1 MNKKVVAYTLSNLL
15 LFLAAALAAPLFV
28 AVYYSRVH
36 GETGVASFL
45 LSIVV
50 AAVVGFAGR
59 IILKGNAELRNREGI
74 AAVAL
79 GWTAVALFGAL
90 PFLFEGVFAEPGRS
104 KFEELVFCFFESISG
119 FTTTGATVLTDIESV
134 PHAVLFWRSLTHWLG
149 GMGIVVLAVAILPLL
164 GVGGMQLYRAEAP
177 GPETDRLT
185 PRIAQ
190 TAKLMWGIYAVVS
203 AAEFIL
209 LWAGGMAPFDAACHT
224 FGTMATGGFSTKNG
238 SIQHYNSLYFD
249 LVILVF
255 MFLAGTNFALHLKL
269 IRGDFKAHIQ
279 DSEFRFYA
287 AVFAGAVL
295 LIIWNVM
302 RPSNGGAPVY
312 DSLPEAARY
321 ASFQVGTILT
331 TTGYATADFEMW
343 PALSQALLVILM
355 LFGGCAGS
363 TAGGMKHIRMMLLLK
378 HGYVEVK
385 RLIKPRSVIAIRVGG
400 RVVSPDIMRNIL
412 GFFFLFMALFAVA
425 TCFMAA
431 LGMDIV
437 SAGSSVIA
445 AMFNIGPGLGTVGP
459 TDNYAH
465 IPTLGKCALSFCMLL
480 GRLELFTVL
489 ALFMPQLWKRR

>member
-1 MNKKVVAYTLSNLL
+1 MNKKAVAYTLSNLL
-15 LFLAAALAAPLFV
+15 LFLSAALAAPLFV
-28 AVYYSRVH
+28 ALYYSRAH

-45 LSIVV
+45 VSIVV
-50 AAVVGFAGR
+50 AAVVGLAGR

-79 GWTAVALFGAL
+79 GWTVVALFGAL

-104 KFEELVFCFFESISG
+104 KFEEFIFCFFESISG
-119 FTTTGATVLTDIESV
+119 FTTTGATVLTDIEPVS
-134 PHAVLFWRSLTHWLG
+134 HAVLFWRSLTHWIG

-190 TAKLMWGIYAVVS
+190 TAKIMWGIYAAIS
-203 AAEFIL
+203 AAEFLL
-209 LWAGGMAPFDAACHT
+209 LWAGGMSPFDAACHT
-224 FGTMATGGFSTKNG
+224 FGTMATGGFSTKNA

-249 LVILVF
+249 IVILVF

-269 IRGDFKAHIQ
+269 IRGDFKAHIK
-279 DSEFRFYA
+279 DAEFRFYA
-287 AVFAGAVL
+287 ATLAVAVL
-295 LIIWNVM
+295 LIMWNTM
-302 RPSNGGAPVY
+302 HPPKGETPLY
-312 DSLPEAARY
+312 DSIPEAARH
-321 ASFQVGTILT
+321 ASFQVGSILS

-385 RLIKPRSVIAIRVGG
+385 RLVMPRSVIAIRVGD
-400 RVVSPDIMRNIL
+400 RVVSPDIMKNIL
-412 GFFFLFMALFAVA
+412 GFFFLFMALFAGA
-425 TCFMAA
+425 TCFMTT

-465 IPTLGKCALSFCMLL
+465 IPILGKCALSFCMLL

-489 ALFMPQLWKRR
+489 ALFAPQLWKRR